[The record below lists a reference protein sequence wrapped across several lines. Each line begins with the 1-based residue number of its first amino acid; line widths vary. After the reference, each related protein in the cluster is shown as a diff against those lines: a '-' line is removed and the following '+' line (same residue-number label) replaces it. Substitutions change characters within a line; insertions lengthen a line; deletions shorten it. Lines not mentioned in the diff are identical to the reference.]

1 VIVVSNTSPI
11 INLAAID
18 QLHLL
23 YELYETIYIPQAAF
37 QEITVTGAGL
47 PGAEQVKDF
56 EWIIKKN
63 VDDQKFV
70 KALQMDLDKGEA
82 EAIALAL
89 EIEADLLLI
98 DEKIGRSMASD
109 FGLKFVG
116 LLGILIEAKSKGL
129 IKNIK
134 TTIDKLKNKAGFW
147 ISDEL
152 YNFILDSVG
161 ETNND

>member
-1 VIVVSNTSPI
+1 MIVVSNTSPI

-23 YELYETIYIPQAAF
+23 YELYEIIYIHQAVF
-37 QEITVTGAGL
+37 HEITETGAGL
-47 PGAEQVKDF
+47 PGAKEVKKF

-89 EIEADLLLI
+89 DLRANLLLI
-98 DEKIGRSMASD
+98 DEKIGRSIASE
-109 FGLKFVG
+109 FGLKFIG
-116 LLGILIEAKSKGL
+116 LLGVLIEAKSKGL
-129 IKNIK
+129 IQNIK
-134 TTIDKLKNKAGFW
+134 TMINRLKNKAGFW

-161 ETNND
+161 ETNDD